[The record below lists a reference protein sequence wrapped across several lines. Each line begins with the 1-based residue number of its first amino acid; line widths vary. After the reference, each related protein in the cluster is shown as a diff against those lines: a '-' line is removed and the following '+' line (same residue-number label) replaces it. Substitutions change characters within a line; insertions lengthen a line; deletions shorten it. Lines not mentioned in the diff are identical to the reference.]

1 MSVAQ
6 DTVWQGG
13 RWSKYSC
20 WNCQLSIMLCT
31 MVLWGITQVRAP
43 DGDSCFCL
51 FMCLCCAFLF
61 ALRCAYVC
69 VCVHVCDCV
78 TEGERWC
85 QDKFFST
92 SQLVHWDRVFQWN
105 LSLSSLAN
113 VASHLLGNPL
123 SSEGRIT
130 DKLPHAPS
138 VYMAS
143 GQCFSPLAW
152 TTSTLTIQASLQ
164 LVRRSV
170 LNIEMI
176 IDKQVLAGTVVPL
189 NLS

>member
-1 MSVAQ
+1 MAILVF
-6 DTVWQGG
+6 VF
-13 RWSKYSC
+13 
-20 WNCQLSIMLCT
+20 LCVCV
-31 MVLWGITQVRAP
+31 VL
-43 DGDSCFCL
+43 FCL
-51 FMCLCCAFLF
+51 HCVVHM
-61 ALRCAYVC
+61 C

-85 QDKFFST
+85 QGKFFST

-105 LSLSSLAN
+105 LPLSSLAN
-113 VASHLLGNPL
+113 VTSHLLGNPL